1 MNGIKKNA
9 FTIQR
14 PTPLIQWIQGYL
26 PFQREGQEMS
36 SISWNQV
43 FAKAELWAGEL
54 QREERLDMGESN
66 IIKLS
71 EKRVWQIK
79 KIGSLMWNQ

>member
-1 MNGIKKNA
+1 
-9 FTIQR
+9 
-14 PTPLIQWIQGYL
+14 
-26 PFQREGQEMS
+26 MS